1 MKSGRSRE
9 GVRIMINLPILKGG
23 IMEKASVVLISG
35 CSSGIGLAMAREFAS
50 RGCRVFAT
58 ARKPEVIEPLKKEKM
73 ETAALDV
80 TDPNSI
86 EACVREVIGKAGRID
101 VLVNNAGYMQMG
113 PVIDISADD
122 MRRQF
127 DTNVF
132 GAAAL
137 TRAVAPHMIKKR
149 SGLIVNIGS
158 VSGICATPFAGVYCA
173 TKAALHLLS
182 DSLRMELAPFNIA
195 VIVVQVGA
203 IKSNIGEAAIKKIIE
218 TKNSVYAPLIEYIKA
233 RAVAS
238 QKNPTPAEEFSKMLV
253 DKLSRAKIP
262 KIIRIGKESK
272 RMPFYKKLPVDLVDH
287 LMSKAF
293 GLDKLK

>member
-1 MKSGRSRE
+1 MDQ
-9 GVRIMINLPILKGG
+9 
-23 IMEKASVVLISG
+23 ASVVLISG
-35 CSSGIGLAMAREFAS
+35 CSSGIGLALAREFAS

-58 ARKPEVIEPLKKEKM
+58 ARKPETIEPFKKEKM
-73 ETAALDV
+73 EIAALDV
-80 TDPNSI
+80 TDSDSI

-101 VLVNNAGYMQMG
+101 VLINNAGYMQMG
-113 PVIDISADD
+113 PVIDISTDD

-158 VSGICATPFAGVYCA
+158 VSGLCATPFAGVYCA
-173 TKAALHLLS
+173 TKAAMHALS
-182 DSLRMELAPFNIA
+182 DSLRMELAPFNVA
-195 VIVVQVGA
+195 VVVVQVGA
-203 IKSNIGEAAIKKIIE
+203 IKTNIGEAATKTIIE
-218 TKNSVYAPLIEYIKA
+218 TTHSVYAPLIEYIRA

-238 QKNPTPAEEFSKMLV
+238 QKDPTPAEEFSKVLV

-262 KIIRIGKESK
+262 PIIRIGKESI
-272 RMPFYKKLPVDLVDH
+272 RFPLLKKLPVGLLDH
-287 LMSKAF
+287 MMSKEF